1 MALWHDDGR
10 DRQAV
15 LEEVRR
21 RAGTEQRPLRIG
33 RSAGRREE
41 ALRRLGAQGICR
53 AACPAA
59 WRRRIRAPFP
69 RPPLPQ
75 ARRWLPRA
83 PFRQAGRQAGPR
95 RPRARRFA
103 ARIPPSRRRRPLPLR
118 RRPCRQS
125 RAAPRRAPG
134 PRRPRGPS
142 RAAPA
147 GRGSHIPAVPRPP
160 GLLECAPLPPAAG
173 RSAPRAPPLPTPQPA
188 RSGTQPLPYGPAAAP
203 RSPRHGAAVREPS
216 RCALFR
222 PLGSGRGW
230 EGPSRRPP
238 RQDET
243 LNKHVGCY

>member
-83 PFRQAGRQAGPR
+83 PFRQAGRQARGGPGHAASRRGSRPHAAGAPSPFAGGHVGSHARRRGGRRGLGGREARLERRPPAGGVIFRPFPAHPASSSARPCR
-95 RPRARRFA
+95 RPRDVPLRG
-103 ARIPPSRRRRPLPLR
+103 PLPSPHR
-118 RRPCRQS
+118 NRPDPELSLC
-125 RAAPRRAPG
+125 
-134 PRRPRGPS
+134 
-142 RAAPA
+142 
-147 GRGSHIPAVPRPP
+147 
-160 GLLECAPLPPAAG
+160 LTAPLPPRGARGTARQCASRRDAPCFALWGRAGAG
-173 RSAPRAPPLPTPQPA
+173 RGHRA
-188 RSGTQPLPYGPAAAP
+188 G
-203 RSPRHGAAVREPS
+203 
-216 RCALFR
+216 R
-222 PLGSGRGW
+222 PGRMK
-230 EGPSRRPP
+230 
-238 RQDET
+238 
-243 LNKHVGCY
+243 L